1 MNTKE
6 KTALTKNKKS
16 SLSIALY
23 VGGAIVAIL
32 GLALLITNVK
42 LYSDTINQ
50 YVAMGYDASE
60 VTTQL
65 LPSQLLPTI
74 FQAIALYGGV
84 SMILFCLGLAYQKFT
99 NFTLQ
104 FATEEAAVEAS
115 ETVVSELE
123 ETAAIEEALLTDT
136 VDEESTETAADEAVT
151 VAEEAVK

>member
-1 MNTKE
+1 MKTEE

-23 VGGAIVAIL
+23 VGGAIVALVGI
-32 GLALLITNVK
+32 ALLVTNLK
-42 LYSDTINQ
+42 LYSDTVSQ

-74 FQAIALYGGV
+74 FQAIGLYGGL
-84 SMILFCLGLAYQKFT
+84 SMVLFCMGLAYQKFT

-104 FATEEAAVEAS
+104 SANDQAVIAAPETTLSEIEEI
-115 ETVVSELE
+115 
-123 ETAAIEEALLTDT
+123 AAIEEALVSDTTDDETTDT
-136 VDEESTETAADEAVT
+136 NEDTAEKT
-151 VAEEAVK
+151 EEATK

>member
-23 VGGAIVAIL
+23 VGGAIVALL

>member
-23 VGGAIVAIL
+23 VGGAIVALL

-123 ETAAIEEALLTDT
+123 ETAAAEAEVVLSVNSSSIGNRLSL
-136 VDEESTETAADEAVT
+136 ESYEFIGIA
-151 VAEEAVK
+151 